1 MYSHDN
7 RKLIGGVNALRGV
20 AHPQILQG
28 PMKGLRGSRRQVLKA
43 ALATGAVGTV
53 MGPAMVLSRS
63 NRQLGPFSDW
73 SEPVNLG
80 PIVNSRFNDFHPGI
94 SRDELSLYITSDRPG
109 GVNGDNPNAI
119 PEIWVSQREDR
130 DAPWEPPINLGSSI
144 NVPGYD
150 SSVPNLTP
158 NGQWL
163 FLNSN
168 RPDGYG
174 QGDLWVARRE
184 DPEDEDD
191 LAWEA
196 PVNLGGKINTSS
208 DEASPVYFRD
218 REREITTLYFN
229 RFDGPGGDF
238 LNPDQDYNIY
248 VSTLGEDGTFGPGVL
263 VRELYSPFR
272 DTRMAI
278 RSDGLEMIFTSN
290 RPGGIGPARLNL
302 NLWVSTRAST
312 DDPWST
318 PTNLWRPINYGGGYR
333 DRGPVLSFD
342 GKTLYF
348 ASDRPGSLVPG
359 KKFDLWVATRTKLG
373 EDESEDQSR
382 LRRG

>member
-1 MYSHDN
+1 MHSHRGRN
-7 RKLIGGVNALRGV
+7 LIGSVGGLEGVL
-20 AHPQILQG
+20 
-28 PMKGLRGSRRQVLKA
+28 RRQFLKA
-43 ALATGAVGTV
+43 AIATGAVGAA
-53 MGPAMVLSRS
+53 MGPRMVLSRP

-80 PIVNSRFNDFHPGI
+80 PVVNSGYNDFHPAI
-94 SRDELSLYITSDRPG
+94 SRNELSLYITSDRPG
-109 GVNGDNPNAI
+109 GVNGGNPNGV

-130 DAPWEPPINLGSSI
+130 DAPWEPPINLGPAI

-163 FLNSN
+163 FFNSN
-168 RPDGYG
+168 RPGSYG

-184 DPEDEDD
+184 DPEDDDD
-191 LAWEA
+191 LAWEG
-196 PVNLGGKINTSS
+196 PVNLGAAINTSS

-218 REREITTLYFN
+218 REAEITTLYFN

-248 VSTLGEDGTFGPGVL
+248 VSTLGDDGTFGLGVL
-263 VRELYSPFR
+263 VPELNSPFR

-278 RSDGLEMIFTSN
+278 RSDGLEMIITSN
-290 RPGGIGPARLNL
+290 RPGGSGPTRLNL

-312 DDPWST
+312 LGRWST
-318 PTNLWRPINYGGGYR
+318 PVNPGRPINYGGGYV
-333 DRGPVLSFD
+333 DRGPALSFD
-342 GKTLYF
+342 GRTLYF
-348 ASDRPGSLVPG
+348 ASNRPAGSG
-359 KKFDLWVATRTKLG
+359 KSDLWMATRSKL
-373 EDESEDQSR
+373 ERDDWTR
-382 LRRG
+382 F

>member
-1 MYSHDN
+1 MHS
-7 RKLIGGVNALRGV
+7 RRQPELIGGGGTLGGAPRE
-20 AHPQILQG
+20 QILLE
-28 PMKGLRGSRRQVLKA
+28 PTEGLRSSRRQVLKA
-43 ALATGAVGTV
+43 ALMTGAVGAV
-53 MGPAMVLSRS
+53 MGSRMVLSRP
-63 NRQLGPFSDW
+63 NRELGPFSDW
-73 SEPVNLG
+73 SAPVNLG

-109 GVNGDNPNAI
+109 GVNGENPNAI

-130 DAPWEPPINLGSSI
+130 DAPWEPPINLGSII

-163 FLNSN
+163 FFNSN
-168 RPDGYG
+168 RPGSYG
-174 QGDLWVARRE
+174 QGDLWVVRRE
-184 DPEDEDD
+184 DSEDDD

-196 PVNLGGKINTSS
+196 PINLGGAINTAS
-208 DEASPVYFRD
+208 DEASPVHFRD
-218 REREITTLYFN
+218 RESGITILYFN

-248 VSTLGEDGTFGPGVL
+248 VSTLGEDGTFGPGVF
-263 VRELYSPFR
+263 VPELNSPFR

-290 RPGGIGPARLNL
+290 RPGGVGPARLNL

-312 DDPWST
+312 LDRWST
-318 PTNLWRPINYGGGYR
+318 PVNLGRPINFGSGFV
-333 DRGPVLSFD
+333 DRGPALSFD
-342 GKTLYF
+342 GKTLVF
-348 ASDRPGSLVPG
+348 ASNRPGGSG
-359 KKFDLWVATRTKLG
+359 KNDLWVATRTRIR
-373 EDESEDQSR
+373 ERES
-382 LRRG
+382 

>member
-1 MYSHDN
+1 MHSHRGRN
-7 RKLIGGVNALRGV
+7 LIGSVGGLEGVL
-20 AHPQILQG
+20 
-28 PMKGLRGSRRQVLKA
+28 RRQFLKA
-43 ALATGAVGTV
+43 AIATGAVGAA
-53 MGPAMVLSRS
+53 MGPRMVLSRP

-80 PIVNSRFNDFHPGI
+80 PVVNSGYNDFHPAI
-94 SRDELSLYITSDRPG
+94 SRNELSLYITSDRPG
-109 GVNGDNPNAI
+109 GVNGGNPNGV

-130 DAPWEPPINLGSSI
+130 DAPWEPPINLGPAI

-163 FLNSN
+163 FFNSN
-168 RPDGYG
+168 RPGSYG

-184 DPEDEDD
+184 DPEDDDD
-191 LAWEA
+191 LAWEG
-196 PVNLGGKINTSS
+196 PVNLGGAINTSS

-218 REREITTLYFN
+218 REAEITTLYFN

-248 VSTLGEDGTFGPGVL
+248 VSTLGDDGTFGLGVL
-263 VRELYSPFR
+263 VPELNSPFR

-278 RSDGLEMIFTSN
+278 RRDGLEMILTSN

-302 NLWVSTRAST
+302 NLWFQPGPAL
-312 DDPWST
+312 ST
-318 PTNLWRPINYGGGYR
+318 PGQYR
-333 DRGPVLSFD
+333 
-342 GKTLYF
+342 
-348 ASDRPGSLVPG
+348 
-359 KKFDLWVATRTKLG
+359 
-373 EDESEDQSR
+373 
-382 LRRG
+382 